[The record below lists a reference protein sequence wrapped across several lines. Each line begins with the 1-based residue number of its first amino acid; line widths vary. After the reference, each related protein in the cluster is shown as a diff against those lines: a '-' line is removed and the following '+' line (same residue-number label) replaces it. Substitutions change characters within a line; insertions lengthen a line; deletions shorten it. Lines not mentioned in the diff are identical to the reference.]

1 MNEIYTVDLETMP
14 IVDFAPLL
22 PVPVGLAIRYPDGS
36 TKYLS
41 WGHGSNNNATLEQAI
56 ELVQSLQHERILG
69 HNLAS
74 FDIPIMQEYLGLGPR
89 DPLLNEDTLYLAF
102 LNDPHSP
109 QLGLKYL
116 AENWCGIPPD
126 DQQVM
131 IDWIMK
137 NTVCKSRKKAGAHI
151 WEVPGDIAGRYAV
164 SDVTMTHALYE
175 YLAPKVLPTMQEPYD
190 RERRLA
196 PVLVQMQNVGVRVDL
211 ERLKVDTVLATQN
224 LHALDAEVRRKLN
237 TPDLSLDSD
246 ASVVAA
252 LQANGYSNFLTTPTG
267 KLSAAKDSLDSA
279 LANDP
284 ELRELLKQRATFAT
298 LVSTFMQPWVEIA
311 EANGGR
317 IHASY
322 NAIRN
327 AEGFGTRTGR
337 LSSSKPNFQNIPSSR
352 LGAEY
357 PVMRSYLLP
366 DEGCVW
372 VTADLRSQEPRLCA
386 HFEDAQLCEAFNADP
401 ELDQYLWIAELCGIT
416 RTQAKVVLLGIMYAM
431 GAATMGE
438 GLGCSAEEAGR
449 LRNIIRAALPGVTQ
463 LDYDC
468 KRRFQLGLPIKTIGG
483 RVAHCEPPKNGR
495 RFEYK
500 SLNYLIQG
508 SAADQTK
515 AMMVYVSD
523 RLLPGERIVNTVH
536 DEVSV
541 CCREERVDAVAQL
554 LLEGANALPCD
565 VPMLISWGYG
575 KNFSE
580 AGK

>member
-1 MNEIYTVDLETMP
+1 MLTIDIETLP

-22 PVPVGLAIRYPDGS
+22 PRPVGIAIRDEKGNS
-36 TKYLS
+36 TYHAF
-41 WGHGSNNNATLEQAI
+41 GHQSNNTCSWYEAA
-56 ELVQSLQHERILG
+56 ELVRSIWDKEFLG
-69 HNLAS
+69 HNILS
-74 FDIPIMQEYLGLGPR
+74 FDVPVLQHWFNLPPR
-89 DPLLNEDTLYLAF
+89 DPLLTQDSLFLSF
-102 LNDPHSP
+102 LNDPHAP

-131 IDWIMK
+131 IDWIMR
-137 NTVCKSRKKAGAHI
+137 NTECKSRKKAGAHI
-151 WEVPGDIAGRYAV
+151 WEVPGDIAGRYAI

-279 LANDP
+279 LADDP

-298 LVSTFMQPWVEIA
+298 LVGTFMQPWVEIA

-366 DEGCVW
+366 DDGCVW
-372 VTADLRSQEPRLCA
+372 VTADLRSQEPRLTG
-386 HFEDAQLCEAFNADP
+386 HFEDDALCRAFKENP

-416 RTQAKVVLLGIMYAM
+416 RTQAKVVFLGIVYAM
-431 GAATMGE
+431 GAKTMSE
-438 GLGCSAEEAGR
+438 GLGCSEEEAGR
-449 LRNIIRAALPGVTQ
+449 LRTIIRSTLPGVTQ

-468 KRRFQLGLPIKTIGG
+468 KRRFQLGLPIKTLGG

-541 CCREERVDAVAQL
+541 CCPEERVEAVAAL

-575 KNFSE
+575 KNFAE